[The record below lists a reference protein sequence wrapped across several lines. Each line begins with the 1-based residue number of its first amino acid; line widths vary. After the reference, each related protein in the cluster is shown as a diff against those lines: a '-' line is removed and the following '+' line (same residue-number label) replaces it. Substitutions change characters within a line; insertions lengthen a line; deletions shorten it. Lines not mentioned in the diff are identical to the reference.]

1 MGLKLYFQTL
11 DDKGECVGVYK
22 NGRLH
27 FKELPKELGRT
38 WKYAEYLEQSGVE
51 YASLYCG
58 GRSLS
63 DVCPSHLIDDWVD
76 VETKLKAY
84 YRSFILAKINM
95 NENCFFDLVP
105 QPFLLEYCEIRD
117 KITKYVFENYEM
129 PQNYDF
135 MVDLTKVLTRIRHQ
149 KLKIDVS
156 CLSDKAHLPK
166 YRQAMKKFA
175 QIDPYCRYNIN
186 GTKTGRLTTQKAS
199 FPIMTMDKDFRSIV
213 KPQNDWFV
221 ELDFNA
227 AELRTLMALG
237 GSETPLE
244 DIHDWNV
251 RNLFNAHT
259 TREEAKQGFFSWLY
273 DENKINP
280 RLSKYYD
287 RDKVRDLHWD
297 GQVVKTMFG
306 REIEADRKHA
316 LNYIIQ
322 STTADL
328 VLRQVIKVHD
338 MLRDKQSFIAFTI
351 HDNIV
356 LDMTDEE
363 RYIIPM
369 MIEEFS
375 NTELGKFLVN
385 VKAGKDFG
393 NLRTLKL

>member
-1 MGLKLYFQTL
+1 MYFQTL

-22 NGRLH
+22 NGKLY
-27 FKELPKELGRT
+27 FQDLPEGLKRT
-38 WKYAEYLEQSGVE
+38 WKYAEYLQESNVE
-51 YASLYCG
+51 YASVWSG
-58 GRSLS
+58 NRSLN
-63 DVCPSHLIDDWVD
+63 DTCPNALVDDWVA
-76 VETKLKAY
+76 VEDKLKAF
-84 YRSFILAKINM
+84 YRSFVLAKVNM

-105 QPFLLEYCEIRD
+105 EPFLMEYCEIRN
-117 KITKYVFENYEM
+117 KITQYVFENYEK
-129 PQNYDF
+129 PVNYDF
-135 MVDLTKVLTRIRHQ
+135 LVDLTKVLARIRHQ
-149 KLKIDVS
+149 KLNIDVS
-156 CLSDKAHLPK
+156 SLTDKAHLPK
-166 YRQAMKKFA
+166 FRQAAKKYA

-186 GTKTGRLTTQKAS
+186 GTKTGRLTTQKNS

-213 KPQNDWFV
+213 KPTNDWFV

-244 DIHDWNV
+244 DIHGWNA

-273 DENKINP
+273 DENKTNP
-280 RLSKYYD
+280 KLSKYYD
-287 RDKVRDLHWD
+287 RDKVREMYWD
-297 GQVVKTMFG
+297 GEVVKTMFG

-328 VLRQVIKVHD
+328 VLRQVIKIHD
-338 MLRDKQSFIAFTI
+338 MLRDMKGFIAFTI

-356 LDMTDEE
+356 LDLPDEE
-363 RYIIPM
+363 RYTIPM

-393 NLRTLKL
+393 NLKALNL

>member
-1 MGLKLYFQTL
+1 MYFQTL

-22 NGRLH
+22 DGKLY
-27 FKELPKELGRT
+27 FEDLPEGLKRT
-38 WKYAEYLEQSGVE
+38 WKYAEYLEESDVE
-51 YASLYCG
+51 YASIWCG
-58 GRSLS
+58 NRS
-63 DVCPSHLIDDWVD
+63 IDDVWPDVLVD
-76 VETKLKAY
+76 DWLAVEGKLKAF
-84 YRSFILAKINM
+84 YRSFVLAKVDM

-105 QPFLLEYCEIRD
+105 KQFLLEYCEMRN
-117 KITKYVFENYEM
+117 KITQYVFEKYEK

-135 MVDLTKVLTRIRHQ
+135 MVDLTKVLTKIKHQ
-149 KLKIDVS
+149 RLNIDVS
-156 CLSDKAHLPK
+156 SLSDRAHLPK
-166 YRQAMKKFA
+166 FRQAAKKYA

-186 GTKTGRLTTQKAS
+186 GTKTGRLTTQKNS

-213 KPQNDWFV
+213 KPTNDWFV

-237 GSETPLE
+237 GSEMPLE
-244 DIHDWNV
+244 DIHGWNA
-251 RNLFNAHT
+251 RNLFNTRT

-280 RLSKYYD
+280 NLSKVYD
-287 RDKVRDLHWD
+287 RDKVREMYWD
-297 GQVVKTMFG
+297 GENVKTMFG

-328 VLRQVIKVHD
+328 VLRQVIKIHD
-338 MLRDKQSFIAFTI
+338 MLRDMKGFIAFTI

-356 LDMTDEE
+356 LDLPDEE
-363 RYIIPM
+363 RYTIPM
-369 MIEEFS
+369 MIEKFS
-375 NTELGKFLVN
+375 DTELGKFFVN

-393 NLRTLKL
+393 NLKDLNL

>member
-1 MGLKLYFQTL
+1 MYFQTL

-22 NGRLH
+22 NGKLY
-27 FKELPKELGRT
+27 FQDLPEGLKRT
-38 WKYAEYLEQSGVE
+38 WKYAEYLQESNVE
-51 YASLYCG
+51 YASVWSG
-58 GRSLS
+58 NRSLN
-63 DVCPSHLIDDWVD
+63 DTCPNALVDDWVA
-76 VETKLKAY
+76 VEDKLKAF
-84 YRSFILAKINM
+84 YRSFVLAKVNM

-105 QPFLLEYCEIRD
+105 KPFLMEYCEIRN
-117 KITKYVFENYEM
+117 KITQYVFENYEK
-129 PQNYDF
+129 PVNYDF
-135 MVDLTKVLTRIRHQ
+135 LVDLTKVLARIRHQ
-149 KLKIDVS
+149 KLNIDVS
-156 CLSDKAHLPK
+156 SLTDKAHLPK
-166 YRQAMKKFA
+166 FRQAAKKYT

-186 GTKTGRLTTQKAS
+186 GTKTGRLTTQKNS

-213 KPQNDWFV
+213 KPTNDWFV

-244 DIHDWNV
+244 DIHGWNA

-273 DENKINP
+273 DENKTNP
-280 RLSKYYD
+280 KLSKYYD
-287 RDKVRDLHWD
+287 RDKVREMYWD
-297 GQVVKTMFG
+297 GEVVKTMFG

-328 VLRQVIKVHD
+328 VLRQVIKIHD
-338 MLRDKQSFIAFTI
+338 MLRDMKGFIAFTI

-356 LDMTDEE
+356 LDLPDEE
-363 RYIIPM
+363 RYTIPM

-393 NLRTLKL
+393 NLKALNL